1 MADNRIDTQLERLSA
16 AKTAIKEA
24 IIEKLPANEIFSA
37 EKLDGYPNE
46 IRKITTTKELTGAT
60 ATENDILAGKTA
72 YGNNGAK
79 INGAITIYNNT
90 QIDIQASGDTS
101 FEQGYYAN
109 GGTITVPASTISGTL
124 KITAKEG
131 KAIIGKGYL
140 DSAKTVSIATE
151 EQNKII
157 PSNIKYHQTILGVTG
172 NFTEEKSNPI
182 TSESVLHGKKGFVNG
197 KEVTGSIP
205 TYEGNIETGW
215 EPATLI
221 YNTMQV
227 HIPGNLPNT
236 YSAKLY
242 RNGSAANNVT
252 LIKNETNIIELTKNF
267 SDGVSEQ
274 TYDYQLK
281 VTAGKNQIYLAS
293 SYISFPKMYKF
304 DIVQKGNTC
313 AWEPIFVGLE
323 NTQNLFYTTYTQDGT
338 TYFDLPLGDP
348 QMRSYKVYEDFNKTT
363 EITDIFNYNRIYE
376 DDNGEKHFWHIPASY
391 LNIPF
396 YLFRSTGSEGDGRM
410 ISALGTTIYSNCI
423 KITLVYVES
432 AAMYIDVQYQLA
444 TEIAYQK
451 ADLTYTRLF
460 NNGVPFL
467 TYETGISDN
476 NLSQMLRKVDNTFV
490 EGQTYTV
497 TLRIIPG
504 GKDYSFSD
512 ACGGNIAYSI
522 KIQWGGINE

>member
-24 IIEKLPANEIFSA
+24 IIEKLPANETFSA

-72 YGNNGAK
+72 YGNNGAE

-90 QIDIQASGDTS
+90 QIDIQASGNTS

-109 GGTITVPASTISGTL
+109 GGTIRVDASTVSGTT
-124 KITAKEG
+124 KITEKAG
-131 KAIIGKGYL
+131 KVIIGKGYL
-140 DSAKTVSIATE
+140 DSAKTVSIASE
-151 EQNKII
+151 EQDKITA
-157 PSNIKYHQTILGVTG
+157 SNIKYGQTILGVPG
-172 NFTEEKSNPI
+172 NFTEEKNNPI

-205 TYEGNIETGW
+205 TYEGNIETDW
-215 EPATLI
+215 APAELI

-227 HIPGNLPNT
+227 LIPGNLPNT

-242 RNGSAANNVT
+242 RNGSEANSVK
-252 LIKNETNIIELTKNF
+252 LIKNQKNIIELTKNLPN
-267 SDGVSEQ
+267 GVSEQ
-274 TYDYQLK
+274 AYDYQLK
-281 VTAGKNQIYLAS
+281 VTAGENQIYLAS

-304 DIVQKGNTC
+304 GIIQKGNTC

-323 NTQNLFYTTYTQDGT
+323 NTGILFYTTYTKDGA
-338 TYFDLPLGDP
+338 TYFDLPLSDP
-348 QMRSYKVYEDFNKTT
+348 LMRSYKVYEDFNQTT

-376 DDNGEKHFWHIPASY
+376 DDNGEKHDWHIPASY

-396 YLFRSTGSEGDGRM
+396 YLFRPTESKGDGKM
-410 ISALGTTIYSNCI
+410 INALGATIYSNCI
-423 KITLVYVES
+423 KITLVYAES
-432 AAMYIDVQYQLA
+432 AASYIDVQYQLA
-444 TEIAYQK
+444 TKIAYQK
-451 ADLTYTRLF
+451 EDLTYVYLYS
-460 NNGVPFL
+460 NGVPFL
-467 TYETGISDN
+467 TYETEISDN
-476 NLSQMLRKVDNTFV
+476 NLLKMLKSTGEKFV
-490 EGQTYTV
+490 QGQTYNV

-504 GKDYSFSD
+504 GKNYSFSTD
-512 ACGGNIAYSI
+512 CGSSIAYSI
-522 KIQWGGINE
+522 KYNEVV

>member
-24 IIEKLPANEIFSA
+24 IIEKLPANETFSA

-72 YGNNGAK
+72 YGNNGAE

-90 QIDIQASGDTS
+90 RIDIQASGDTS
-101 FEQGYYAN
+101 FEQGYYKN
-109 GGTITVPASTISGTL
+109 GGVIRVSASTISGT
-124 KITAKEG
+124 ITNKNDEVT
-131 KAIIGKGYL
+131 IGKGYL
-140 DSAKTVSIATE
+140 DSAKTVSIASE
-151 EQNKII
+151 EQDKII
-157 PSNIKYHQTILGVTG
+157 SSNIRYGQNILGIPG
-172 NFTEEKSNPI
+172 NFTEEKSKPI
-182 TSESVLHGKKGFVNG
+182 ASESVLFGKKGFVNG
-197 KEVTGSIP
+197 KEVIGSIP

-215 EPATLI
+215 EPAILI

-242 RNGSAANNVT
+242 RNDNAANSVT
-252 LIKNETNIIELTKNF
+252 LIKNQTNIIELTKNLPN
-267 SDGVSEQ
+267 GVSEQ

-281 VTAGKNQIYLAS
+281 VTAGENQIYLAS
-293 SYISFPKMYKF
+293 SYISFPKMYKYG
-304 DIVQKGNTC
+304 IVQKGNAC
-313 AWEPIFVGLE
+313 AWEPVFVGLE
-323 NTQNLFYTTYTQDGT
+323 NTGILFYTTYTKDGA
-338 TYFDLPLGDP
+338 TYFDLPLSNP
-348 QMRSYKVYEDFNKTT
+348 LMRSYKAYENFNGTS

-396 YLFRSTGSEGDGRM
+396 YLFRSTESKGDGKM
-410 ISALGTTIYSNCI
+410 INALGTTIYSNCI

-432 AAMYIDVQYQLA
+432 AASYIDVQYQLA

-451 ADLTYTRLF
+451 EDLTYTRLF
-460 NNGVPFL
+460 DNGVPFL
-467 TYETGISDN
+467 TYETEINDYK
-476 NLSQMLRKVDNTFV
+476 LSEMLRKIDNTFV
-490 EGQTYTV
+490 QGQKYNV

-512 ACGGNIAYSI
+512 DCGGNIAYSI
-522 KIQWGGINE
+522 TIR

>member
-24 IIEKLPANEIFSA
+24 IIEKLPVNETFSA

-90 QIDIQASGDTS
+90 QINIQTSGDTS

-109 GGTITVPASTISGTL
+109 GGTIKVPASTVSGTTT
-124 KITAKEG
+124 ITKKG
-131 KAIIGKGYL
+131 DKAIIGKGYL

-172 NFTEEKSNPI
+172 SFTEEKSNPI
-182 TSESVLHGKKGFVNG
+182 TSESVLYGKKGFVNG
-197 KEVTGSIP
+197 IEVEGSIP
-205 TYEGNIETGW
+205 TYEGNIETDW
-215 EPATLI
+215 APATLI

-227 HIPGNLPNT
+227 LIPDNLPNN

-242 RNGSAANNVT
+242 RNGSKANSVT
-252 LIKNETNIIELTKNF
+252 LIENTTNIIELTKNL

-281 VTAGKNQIYLAS
+281 VTAGENQIYLAS
-293 SYISFPKMYKF
+293 SYISFPKMYKEV
-304 DIVQKGNTC
+304 IVQKDHSC
-313 AWEPIFVGLE
+313 AWEPVFVGLE
-323 NTQNLFYTTYTQDGT
+323 NTQNLFYTTYTQGGI
-338 TYFDLPLGDP
+338 TYFDLPLSDP
-348 QMRSYKVYEDFNKTT
+348 LMSSYKAYEDFNKTT
-363 EITDIFNYNRIYE
+363 KIVETEGIFNYNNIYT
-376 DDNGEKHFWHIPASY
+376 DDSGKKHSWHIPESY
-391 LNIPF
+391 LNKSF
-396 YLFRSTGSEGDGRM
+396 YLFRETENDGAM
-410 ISALGTTIYSNCI
+410 ISALGANIYSNCI
-423 KITLVYVES
+423 KITLTYVES
-432 AAMYIDVQYQLA
+432 ATSYIDVQYQLA

-451 ADLTYTRLF
+451 EDLTYVYLYS
-460 NNGVPFL
+460 NNITLP
-467 TYETGISDN
+467 TYKTEINDYD
-476 NLSQMLRKVDNTFV
+476 LSEMLKNIDKNFTK
-490 EGQTYTV
+490 GQKYTV

-504 GKDYSFSD
+504 GKNYSFSD

-522 KIQWGGINE
+522 TIQ

>member
-1 MADNRIDTQLERLSA
+1 MADNRIDIQLERLSA

-24 IIEKLPANEIFSA
+24 IIEKLPANETFSA

-72 YGNNGAK
+72 YGNNGAE

-90 QIDIQASGDTS
+90 QIDIQESGDTS

-109 GGTITVPASTISGTL
+109 GGVITVPASTISGTTT
-124 KITAKEG
+124 ITKKNDEVT
-131 KAIIGKGYL
+131 IGKGYL
-140 DSAKTVSIATE
+140 DSVKTVSIASE
-151 EQNKII
+151 EQNKIT
-157 PSNIKYHQTILGVTG
+157 PSNIKYHQTILGIPG
-172 NFTEEKSNPI
+172 SFTEEKSNPI
-182 TSESVLHGKKGFVNG
+182 TSESVLYGKKGFVNG
-197 KEVTGSIP
+197 IEVTGSIP
-205 TYEGNIETGW
+205 TYEGNIETNW

-227 HIPGNLPNT
+227 FIPGNLPNT

-252 LIKNETNIIELTKNF
+252 LIKNKTNIIELTKNL

-274 TYDYQLK
+274 VYDYQLK
-281 VTAGKNQIYLAS
+281 VTAGENQIYLAS

-304 DIVQKGNTC
+304 DIIQKDNAC
-313 AWEPIFVGLE
+313 AWEPIFVGFE
-323 NTQNLFYTTYTQDGT
+323 NTESLFYTTYTQGGI
-338 TYFDLPLGDP
+338 TYFDLPLSDP

-363 EITDIFNYNRIYE
+363 EIKNIFYYSAIYE
-376 DDNGEKHFWHIPASY
+376 DDNGKNHCWHILESY
-391 LNIPF
+391 LNKPF

-410 ISALGTTIYSNCI
+410 INALGATIYSNCI
-423 KITLVYVES
+423 KVTLVYAES
-432 AAMYIDVQYQLA
+432 AASYIDIQYQLA

-451 ADLTYTRLF
+451 EDLTYTRLYS
-460 NNGVPFL
+460 NGEPFL
-467 TYETGISDN
+467 TYETGINDYK
-476 NLSQMLRKVDNTFV
+476 LSEMLKKADNTLIQ
-490 EGQTYTV
+490 GQNYTV

-522 KIQWGGINE
+522 KIQ